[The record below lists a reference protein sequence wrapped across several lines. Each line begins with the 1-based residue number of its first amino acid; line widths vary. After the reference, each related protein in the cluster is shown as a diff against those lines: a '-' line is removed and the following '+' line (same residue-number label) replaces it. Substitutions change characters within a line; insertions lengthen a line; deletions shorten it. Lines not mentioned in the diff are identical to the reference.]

1 MSTFEIGHIVSG
13 VMACILIYVYEKF
26 RRPGKLNTESN
37 IYLLYIIAGYMS
49 LFAVLFLIL
58 LSEMCFIF
66 GWDFSNI
73 LSSIENRRK
82 E

>member
-1 MSTFEIGHIVSG
+1 MSIFEIGHIVSG
-13 VMACILIYVYEKF
+13 VMVCIIIYVYEKI
-26 RRPGKLNTESN
+26 RRPGELNTESN
-37 IYLLYIIAGYMS
+37 IYLLYVIAGYLS
-49 LFAVLFLIL
+49 LFVVLFIII

-66 GWDFSNI
+66 RWDFSNI